1 MSRKANPVVYTKT
14 ITNFNNSI
22 LQKLSG
28 REDEEFTFSGKCPFN
43 VELVYTYFLTQHI
56 KTLYWHYS
64 TEIYNKY
71 YWGINTN
78 SDSLLQSGKIIK
90 CELCGTKKSIE
101 LPFEVTKCRN
111 LDQSI
116 IENMTEKITD
126 KVNRIF
132 ENGTIN
138 KDHIRYI
145 IGELNLFTEKFSKWC
160 KFNRYIWNS
169 FKYLIERLGS
179 INFLKHF
186 KLEEIKQ
193 LNSILEEFRDK
204 LEKSFK
210 SMN

>member
-1 MSRKANPVVYTKT
+1 MPCKANPVVYTKT
-14 ITNFNNSI
+14 ITSFNNSI

-28 REDEEFTFSGKCPFN
+28 GEDDKLTLTGNSPFN
-43 VELVYTYFLTQHI
+43 VELVYTYFITQHI

-64 TEIYNKY
+64 TEIYNRY
-71 YWGINTN
+71 YWGINT
-78 SDSLLQSGKIIK
+78 SSHSLLQSGELIK
-90 CELCGTKKSIE
+90 CELCGTKKCIE
-101 LPFEVTKCRN
+101 LPFEVTKCRK

-116 IENMTEKITD
+116 NEN
-126 KVNRIF
+126 
-132 ENGTIN
+132 
-138 KDHIRYI
+138 I
-145 IGELNLFTEKFSKWC
+145 IGNIIDKIKGEQIGDILGELSLFTEKFSKWC

-193 LNSILEEFRDK
+193 LNTILEEFRDK

-210 SMN
+210 TMN